1 MPSFANVRKYLTE
14 HGTTPADTNEALIK
28 MPEAK
33 DLIQKQIDKFN
44 PLFSHPEQIKKF
56 ELLPA
61 EWTID
66 GGEMTPTIKLKRKVI
81 EQKYGTVIEGMYG
94 E

>member
-1 MPSFANVRKYLTE
+1 MKDHNMPAAPDS
-14 HGTTPADTNEALIK
+14 NEALVK
-28 MPEAK
+28 MPEVIE
-33 DLIQKQIDKFN
+33 LLQKQIDKFN

-56 ELLPA
+56 ALLPN

-81 EQKYGTVIEGMYG
+81 EQKYANVIEGIYG